1 MEAGDERYRFL
12 VEHSPDGM
20 IVHER
25 GVIVYANPAMA
36 RLLGADGVERLIGQ
50 PLARFLDR
58 QSALVLDRT
67 GLAADTPNTAT
78 QAATTPNT
86 ATQAAATPDPATPA
100 AATPNSATRAATT
113 PETAPQTAAHNTA
126 PQAATT
132 PNAATRAAATPE
144 TATQTVATP
153 DTAPQAATTPDA
165 VPRAATTPDTGT
177 QAATPDTATQA
188 PTTPNLVTRAEV
200 TLLCWDGSTVPV
212 EAVSVATVW
221 EGRAAYQVVVHD
233 LTAQRRAEAG
243 QRRAEQHYTTVVSQ
257 LEEGVVVID
266 RAGRIESIN
275 PAAARIFGRPDDDPV
290 GRTIDSLGL
299 DLLDANGQPLAMA
312 RHPVARTLAT
322 GETIS
327 RYVFGIDRAD
337 GQRRWLSG
345 SSRLLNPG
353 DPHSSAV
360 SSFNDV
366 TEFRASRRQLEYQA
380 THDPLTGLAN
390 RSLVLARLAAALGIS
405 EERPVSTVLF
415 IDLDGFKR
423 INDTLGHA
431 IGDTVLQIVA
441 QRLQRG
447 LRAEDVVGRIGG
459 DEFLVLLSGSTTPAD
474 LDRLVAR
481 LRAGMAEP
489 IIARGHRIRVEASI
503 GVTPLCPGDA
513 RSPEAVLH
521 DADVAMY
528 RAKPNGHREGDALGR
543 RPNSTHAS

>member
-58 QSALVLDRT
+58 HAALMLDRA

-78 QAATTPNT
+78 QSATTPNT
-86 ATQAAATPDPATPA
+86 AMQAAATPDHATPA
-100 AATPNSATRAATT
+100 AATPNSATQ
-113 PETAPQTAAHNTA
+113 P
-126 PQAATT
+126 ATT
-132 PNAATRAAATPE
+132 PNAATRAAATPD
-144 TATQTVATP
+144 TGTHAAATP
-153 DTAPQAATTPDA
+153 DSATRPATA
-165 VPRAATTPDTGT
+165 PRAATTPDTGT

-188 PTTPNLVTRAEV
+188 PTTPTTPNLVTRAEV
-200 TLLCWDGSTVPV
+200 TLLCCDGSAVPV

-221 EGRAAYQVVVHD
+221 QGRGAYQVVVHD

-299 DLLDANGQPLAMA
+299 DLLDANGQPLAMS

-459 DEFLVLLSGSTTPAD
+459 DEFLVLLSGHTTPAD

-481 LRAGMAEP
+481 LRAAMAEP